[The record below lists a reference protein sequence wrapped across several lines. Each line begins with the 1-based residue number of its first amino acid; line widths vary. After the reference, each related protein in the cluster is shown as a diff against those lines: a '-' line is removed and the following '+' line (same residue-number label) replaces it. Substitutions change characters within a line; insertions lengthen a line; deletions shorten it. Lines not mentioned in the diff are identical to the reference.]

1 MTEKNMDLFCTLMLQ
16 EKAVKSEKKMIS
28 FQFLIV
34 DVLGEEFSRYFLI
47 TKIPRHG
54 MITA

>member
-34 DVLGEEFSRYFLI
+34 ICIG
-47 TKIPRHG
+47 
-54 MITA
+54 